1 MSIGVVL
8 KLFVLAL
15 IVFAV
20 AFGLRRTFLWDVMPV
35 SSDQAPQSLWVLG
48 AAFLLRS
55 LENIAAVV
63 AGLAVIIAGAMRL
76 IRWRAA
82 LNHTL
87 RAIDPRGVAAG
98 RGEVNVQ
105 VCGLR
110 IGEQARNRALEFLA
124 IDQGVTDHHAAGIE
138 GSDRERA
145 RPKLVGNRVDRI
157 EGLVAAAHKDGKP
170 HPVGRIHGVM
180 SHG

>member
-35 SSDQAPQSLWVLG
+35 SSDQAPQSLWALG

-98 RGEVNVQ
+98 P
-105 VCGLR
+105 
-110 IGEQARNRALEFLA
+110 RACASE
-124 IDQGVTDHHAAGIE
+124 AG
-138 GSDRERA
+138 REPCRPHRRFGRRRA
-145 RPKLVGNRVDRI
+145 EAK
-157 EGLVAAAHKDGKP
+157 
-170 HPVGRIHGVM
+170 
-180 SHG
+180 